1 MTTLI
6 IFIITLGI
14 LIFVHELGHFFV
26 ARRNGIKVDEF
37 GFGFPPRAIG
47 FYKSKKENKWKIV
60 FSRDHLEM
68 DDTVYS
74 INWIPIGGF
83 VKIKGEDGSSK
94 NDADSFASKTAWQRT
109 KVLLAGVVMNFIL
122 AWFLFSVVFMIGAP
136 KEVPEGTAGSIVQI
150 IQVSKDSPA
159 AAMGIK
165 EGDEIVA
172 VCASIQ
178 ECEKINAVSQFQ
190 KVVSNNKGQ
199 KIILKIKRGESEIQL
214 EGVPRLSPPDGQ
226 GPLGVSP
233 AQTALVKLPFFEAF
247 YQGIVTIFNFL
258 ILFFNVIKDLLMG
271 KSAGVEISGPVRI
284 YSYTGQV
291 AQLGLIY
298 VMNFI
303 AILSLNLGIV
313 NAFPFPA
320 LDGGR
325 VLFILVN
332 KLKKKPLA
340 EETEHA
346 VNTIGFVLLMTLMA
360 FVTLRDLVSLDVWN
374 RFF

>member
-1 MTTLI
+1 MI